1 MKLTR
6 GKKITLWIVG
16 IILFI
21 ILGLGVGTYIYAKS
35 LLNKMEKVEKYQEIN
50 AWKDVCVKEWTYD
63 F

>member
-21 ILGLGVGTYIYAKS
+21 ILGLGVGTYIYANS
-35 LLNKMEKVEKYQEIN
+35 LLNKMEKVEI
-50 AWKDVCVKEWTYD
+50 DKED
-63 F
+63 FGITEDIKEKLTQ

>member
-21 ILGLGVGTYIYAKS
+21 ILGLGVGTYIYANS
-35 LLNKMEKVEKYQEIN
+35 LLNKMEKVEIDKEEVGITE
-50 AWKDVCVKEWTYD
+50 DVKEKLTQY
-63 F
+63 